1 MLTDMFLCCFSTH
14 PMSTTSPKQAQ
25 YIIIH
30 TLYTSIIIIVRYRNR
45 NNNTTSPPHYHQQ
58 FHLSFSNSIFAI
70 DIYLFIIPGNLLQ
83 LSWDTQMQIS
93 LMWQNEGNQ
102 SLWLTKPDTWMNGRW
117 LLLNSQI
124 MSLLFAVI
132 LQSLNQCKFR
142 LSIHSNYVFP
152 GPVIIASNDEEMHL
166 KYVIYRMSRSSV
178 GH

>member
-93 LMWQNEGNQ
+93 LM
-102 SLWLTKPDTWMNGRW
+102 
-117 LLLNSQI
+117 
-124 MSLLFAVI
+124 
-132 LQSLNQCKFR
+132 
-142 LSIHSNYVFP
+142 
-152 GPVIIASNDEEMHL
+152 
-166 KYVIYRMSRSSV
+166 
-178 GH
+178 